1 LWYKES
7 AGVEGPT
14 VVQQIRT
21 GNGAFGFNAES
32 EEYED
37 LTAAEIIDPTKVPRT
52 APENASS
59 IAGLMI
65 TTGCLVTEAP
75 APPEE

>member
-1 LWYKES
+1 
-7 AGVEGPT
+7 VEGPT

-21 GNGAFGFNAES
+21 GNGAFGFNAENQ
-32 EEYED
+32 EYED
-37 LTAAEIIDPTKVPRT
+37 LMADGIIDPTRVPRT
-52 APENASS
+52 APENSSS

-65 TTGCLVTEAP
+65 TTGCLVTETP

>member
-1 LWYKES
+1 
-7 AGVEGPT
+7 VEGPS
-14 VVQQIRT
+14 VVRQIRT
-21 GNGAFGFNAES
+21 GNGAFGFNAEN
-32 EEYED
+32 EEYEY
-37 LTAAEIIDPTKVPRT
+37 LTAVGITDPTKVPRT
-52 APENASS
+52 APEKASS

>member
-1 LWYKES
+1 
-7 AGVEGPT
+7 
-14 VVQQIRT
+14 VVRQVRT
-21 GNGAFGFNAES
+21 GNGGFGFNAEN
-32 EEYED
+32 EEYES
-37 LTAAEIIDPTKVPRT
+37 LTAVGITDPTKVPRT